1 MDQSFSYV
9 LEYRLIC
16 AYIHVRYVHEKR
28 DRKFLVGGSLPLAR
42 IANKTTIAI
51 VTLRWVRDQL
61 HGHKTNS
68 DQLIHQFRPITWSQ
82 HQFRRL
88 SC

>member
-42 IANKTTIAI
+42 IANKTAIAI
-51 VTLRWVRDQL
+51 VSLLWAVDRL
-61 HGHKTNS
+61 HGHS
-68 DQLIHQFRPITWSQ
+68 DQ
-82 HQFRRL
+82 
-88 SC
+88 